1 MKNFIKSTARKL
13 GYDIRR
19 LETVTPSSR
28 SSGFTLFK
36 YHKPDGSFDYD
47 AYRRIQ
53 EEGNK
58 RKIDQ
63 VWVIEANIKLLSEYL
78 AANLNPLQF
87 GICHGTRRGN
97 EQLWFRKYLG
107 CEVIGTEISETAKD
121 FPHTVQWD
129 FHESNPEWTGKT
141 DFIYSNSFDHS
152 YAPESCLDT
161 WMNTLRSGGLC
172 ILEHTNLHAP
182 EGANELDPFGAE
194 LEIMPFLITKWAKGK
209 YFIREIIEATE
220 KPSAVRSINFIVI
233 ERR

>member
-1 MKNFIKSTARKL
+1 MKNLIKSTARRL

-19 LETVTPSSR
+19 LEAVSPPSR
-28 SSGFTLFK
+28 SSSFTLFQ
-36 YHKPDGSFDYD
+36 YQKPDGSFDYD
-47 AYRRIQ
+47 SYRRIQ

-58 RKIDQ
+58 RKINQ
-63 VWVIEANIKLLSEYL
+63 VWVLEANIQLLSEYL
-78 AANLNPLQF
+78 AANLKPVQF

-129 FHESNPEWTGKT
+129 FHQPNPEWTGKT

-161 WMNTLRSGGLC
+161 WMNTLRPGGLC

-194 LEIMPFLITKWAKGK
+194 LEIMPFLITKWAKGN
-209 YFIREIIEATE
+209 YFVREIIEASE
-220 KPSAVRSINFIVI
+220 RPAGVRSINFIVI